1 MEFTAT
7 REERG
12 YALLANFSGGF
23 AVGWKM
29 GVREAFREALD
40 IKRTPR
46 RVGGKTEM
54 LWTQGNLY
62 DFHEGDTFH
71 DSRLAYEDW
80 GKGLKELRLSV
91 QIRKATASSF
101 VTSETVETVEDQIA
115 VRIQKGKSTPKEES
129 VDGIQIKRQRIDH
142 GSVEFRVLRPNS
154 DRSAVEERELIVC
167 TQDDFVAFLQTGFV
181 RTKENQLLD
190 LFAENA

>member
-1 MEFTAT
+1 MEFTAI

-12 YALLANFSGGF
+12 YALLANFADGF

-46 RVGGKTEM
+46 RIGGKTEM

-62 DFHEGDTFH
+62 DFHEGDIFH

-80 GKGLKELRLSV
+80 GHGLKELRLSV
-91 QIRKATASSF
+91 QIRRATASSY
-101 VTSETVETVEDQIA
+101 VTSETVETIA
-115 VRIQKGKSTPKEES
+115 DELVVRTQKGKSSPKEE
-129 VDGIQIKRQRIDH
+129 VLDGIQIKRQRIDH
-142 GSVEFRVLRPNS
+142 GSVEFRVLKPNA
-154 DRSAVEERELIVC
+154 DRSALVEKRIIVC
-167 TQDDFVAFLQTGFV
+167 TQDDFVAFLQTGFI
-181 RTKENQLLD
+181 RTKENQLMD
-190 LFAENA
+190 LFAENS